1 MIFDVCMCYVY
12 GDLNIYIYIYIDTIP
27 IHYQNLSNI
36 SGEYGAEIISRKS
49 QHDEGSEASK
59 T

>member
-12 GDLNIYIYIYIDTIP
+12 GDLNIYIYIDTIP